1 MKSKTLKLFIIFLI
15 VVIVGAISLL
25 LLTGHKEEPSMVLRI
40 GYQPSTHHV
49 AFLVAMEKGW
59 WQERLKKFGV
69 NEVKEYLFQTGPPEM
84 SAMLA
89 GEIDVAYVG
98 VAPPI
103 TAIEE
108 GLKAKIEASVQ
119 TNGSDLVVR
128 KDFNY
133 SGPASLKGAKIATFP
148 SGSIQDTII
157 RKWLNQSGLDT
168 EKDVT
173 IYGMGPGEAVSA
185 LKANAVDAVFLP
197 QPSPAIIES
206 EGFGRSVEK
215 SGKMWGGGHICCV
228 LLISDKLI
236 NQNPSLAEEII
247 KIHNDATEY
256 VKLHIDEA
264 SEIYSRKMN
273 VDLNIVKISFA
284 SWDGDLIAD
293 PHWATN
299 STLDFAKSIYELNK
313 ERYTRPLNQNELF
326 NYSLWDKIYPS
337 KK

>member
-1 MKSKTLKLFIIFLI
+1 
-15 VVIVGAISLL
+15 
-25 LLTGHKEEPSMVLRI
+25 
-40 GYQPSTHHV
+40 
-49 AFLVAMEKGW
+49 MEKGW
-59 WQERLKKFGV
+59 WQDRLKTLGV
-69 NEVKEYLFQTGPPEM
+69 TEVKEYLFQTGPPEM

-103 TAIEE
+103 TALNE
-108 GLKAKIEASVQ
+108 GLKAKIEASIQ

-133 SGPASLKGAKIATFP
+133 SGPMSLKGSKIATFP
-148 SGSIQDTII
+148 AGSIQDTII
-157 RKWLNQSGLDT
+157 RRWLNQSGLDT
-168 EKDVT
+168 SKDVT

-197 QPSPAIIES
+197 HPSPTIIES
-206 EGFGRSVEK
+206 EGFGKSVEQ
-215 SGKMWGGGHICCV
+215 SGQMWEGGHICCV
-228 LLISDKLI
+228 LLISDKLT
-236 NQNPSLAEEII
+236 NEYPKLAEEILR
-247 KIHNDATEY
+247 IHNEATEY
-256 VKLHIDEA
+256 AKSHIDEV

-273 VDLNIVKISFA
+273 IDLNIVKKSFA

-313 ERYTRPLNQNELF
+313 ERYSRPLNQEELF
-326 NYSLWDKIYPS
+326 NYSVWDNLYP
-337 KK
+337 KKK

>member
-1 MKSKTLKLFIIFLI
+1 
-15 VVIVGAISLL
+15 
-25 LLTGHKEEPSMVLRI
+25 
-40 GYQPSTHHV
+40 
-49 AFLVAMEKGW
+49 MEKGW

-69 NEVKEYLFQTGPPEM
+69 SEVKEYLFQTGPPEM

-133 SGPASLKGAKIATFP
+133 SGPRSLKGAKIATFP

-157 RKWLNQSGLDT
+157 RKWLNESGLDT

-215 SGKMWGGGHICCV
+215 SGIMWGGGHICCV

-236 NQNPSLAEEII
+236 DENPSLAEEII

-256 VKLHIDEA
+256 AKSHIEEA
-264 SEIYSRKMN
+264 AEIYSKKFN
-273 VDLNIVKISFA
+273 LDLGIVKKSFA

-293 PHWATN
+293 PHLATN
-299 STLDFAKSIYELNK
+299 STLNFAKSIYELNK
-313 ERYTRPLNQNELF
+313 ERYSRPLNQTELF
-326 NYSLWDKIYPS
+326 DYSLWDKIYPS